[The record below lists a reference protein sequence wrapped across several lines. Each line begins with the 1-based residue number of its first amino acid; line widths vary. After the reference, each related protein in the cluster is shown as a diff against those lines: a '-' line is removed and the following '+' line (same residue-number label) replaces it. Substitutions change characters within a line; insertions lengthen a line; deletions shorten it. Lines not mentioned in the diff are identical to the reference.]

1 MWRNKRPIKQEEMT
15 LKSTGKLTLLSLM
28 MLSASV
34 SAEVL
39 SQTQTDVFQQNDIQP
54 RIVGGTPANASEWK
68 FYTQIVSRNSNR
80 SYCGASYIG
89 NGYVLTAAHCV
100 DGDLPSQIAVKIGG
114 VVYNGTDGVRS
125 NVSQIY
131 MHPAYNKSTFENDI
145 ALLKLSQIPQ
155 GVTAVD
161 IAAGSLSQYAAV
173 GDWLTV
179 AGLGRTTEGGSS
191 PTVLQEVD
199 VPLISDATCRQAGEV
214 TPMWE
219 T

>member
-34 SAEVL
+34 STEVL
-39 SQTQTDVFQQNDIQP
+39 SQTQTDVVQSNDIQP

-114 VVYNGTDGVRS
+114 VIYNGTDGVRS
-125 NVSQIY
+125 NVSQI
-131 MHPAYNKSTFENDI
+131 
-145 ALLKLSQIPQ
+145 
-155 GVTAVD
+155 
-161 IAAGSLSQYAAV
+161 
-173 GDWLTV
+173 
-179 AGLGRTTEGGSS
+179 
-191 PTVLQEVD
+191 
-199 VPLISDATCRQAGEV
+199 
-214 TPMWE
+214 
-219 T
+219 